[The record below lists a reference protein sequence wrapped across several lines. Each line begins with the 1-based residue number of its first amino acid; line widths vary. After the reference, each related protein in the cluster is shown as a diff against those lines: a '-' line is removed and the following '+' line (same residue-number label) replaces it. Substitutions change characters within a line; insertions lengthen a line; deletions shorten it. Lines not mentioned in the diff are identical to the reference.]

1 MTLVRL
7 AHIMPPVTV
16 IINASSGIGAK
27 DDLRQ
32 RLNDAFE
39 ASSLEVKIL
48 LAHSGAEVIELAR
61 RAAHSTSGV
70 VVAGGGDGTINA
82 VATAII
88 DHDKTL
94 GVLPLG
100 TLNHFAKDLNI
111 PLDIEAAAQTIV
123 AGHSIEVDV
132 GEVNGRVFLNNSS
145 LGLYPQIVRERE
157 KQKRLGYRKWPAFAW
172 AALTVL
178 RRYPF
183 LDVRLQVAGKEFQ
196 RRTPFV
202 FVGNNQYVME
212 SFSIGIR
219 ERLDEGQLSLYIT
232 NRTGRLGLAR
242 LALRALLGR
251 MREEKDFLALS
262 AHEVWIATRHK
273 KLRVAT
279 DGEVELLV
287 TPLHY
292 RVRPRALRVIVPAPN
307 SQPG

>member
-1 MTLVRL
+1 MTLVRF

-39 ASSLEVKIL
+39 ASSLEVNIF
-48 LAHSGAEVIELAR
+48 LAHSGAEVTELAR
-61 RAAHSTSGV
+61 GAAHSPSEV

-94 GVLPLG
+94 GVVPLG

-111 PLDIEAAAQTIV
+111 PLDLEAAAQTIV
-123 AGHSIEVDV
+123 AGHSIKVDV

-157 KQKRLGYRKWPAFAW
+157 KQKRFGYRKWPAFAW

-219 ERLDEGQLSLYIT
+219 ERLNEGQLSLYIT

-251 MREEKDFLALS
+251 LREEKDFLALN

-273 KLRVAT
+273 KLRVAF

-292 RVRPRALRVIVPAPN
+292 RVRPRALRVIVPAPD